1 MDSSFSSY
9 SESESFDSMTS
20 SLLSINSSFS
30 LCNNEI
36 KQHNQFIL
44 NIQSLCQSKDKVMSL
59 ESFPEISN
67 DLPLNKNVLQNT
79 NANTNIYINSLF
91 NVQKLEKF

>member
-9 SESESFDSMTS
+9 SESESFNSRTS
-20 SLLSINSSFS
+20 SSLSINSSFP

-36 KQHNQFIL
+36 KEPNEFLL
-44 NIQSLCQSKDKVMSL
+44 NIQSLYQSKDKVMSL
-59 ESFPEISN
+59 DSFPEYSN
-67 DLPLNKNVLQNT
+67 DLPLNETFSKNT
-79 NANTNIYINSLF
+79 SNIYINSLF